1 VSAARPILLV
11 EDDPDMRDALADVL
25 VEEGFSVHTAA
36 DGLEALEL
44 LPGLPRPCTVLL
56 DWLMP
61 RLGGA
66 GLLQRLAERGALE
79 GLRVLVTTYYEGP
92 IAGEGVTQV
101 LRKPYDIGEL
111 LQLLAPERFL
121 HAP

>member
-1 VSAARPILLV
+1 MV

-44 LPGLPRPCTVLL
+44 LPVLPRPCTVLL

-66 GLLQRLAERGALE
+66 GLLQRLSEKGALE

-92 IAGEGVTQV
+92 IAGDGVARV

-111 LQLLAPERFL
+111 LHWLDPQRFP